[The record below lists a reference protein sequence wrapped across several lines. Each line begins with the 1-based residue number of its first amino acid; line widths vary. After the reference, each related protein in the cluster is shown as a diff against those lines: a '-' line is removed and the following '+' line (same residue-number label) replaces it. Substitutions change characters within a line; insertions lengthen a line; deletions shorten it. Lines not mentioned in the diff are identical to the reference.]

1 MIDFVATQQAL
12 DLLFGSFTPWLVV
25 LPGLI
30 IGLVF
35 GSIPGLQ
42 ISMAMAIFLPVT
54 LHMDFVMSMLFLTA
68 IFTGGSFGGGVTA
81 ILMNIPGTSSAL
93 ATAFDGYPMAR
104 QGKHNEALGLALGS
118 STFGC
123 GLGYIILFCLIQPIS
138 VMVLKLGPSEM
149 FAVTVWGL
157 TLIASLRGDHMSRG
171 VLSGIFGLLLG
182 TVGYNEMGISRGTL
196 DIDILLDGIPAVPA
210 MMGMFAASELFN
222 LLNAKYI
229 VEDESQR
236 KVNIPRVISGFKQ
249 AMRHPVI
256 NTRGSFIGI
265 LIGAVPGVGSSV
277 SNILSYMETKRRD
290 KDPDS
295 YGKGNP
301 RGVMASESANSS
313 SEAGS
318 MATLLALGIPGGGAT
333 AVMLAVFAM
342 NNITGGPTFIRE
354 QTDVVYAIIFANF
367 GQVILLAIV
376 GLLLIPALA
385 AVVKVP
391 VKLLVPAVMSLA
403 IFGAYGLT
411 GSMAGPYTVLVFS
424 ILGYVMKKYNYSVP
438 GLVIG
443 ILLGKMAE
451 SELLHCYQISGGAL
465 SYIWTRPVT
474 MVIIALLIVSIGYQP
489 LLNMI
494 KKRMNG
500 NKMPDDSSRA
510 S

>member
-1 MIDFVATQQAL
+1 MIDFIAVQQAL

-25 LPGLI
+25 IPGLV

-42 ISMAMAIFLPVT
+42 ISMAMAIFLPLT
-54 LHMDFVMSMLFLTA
+54 LNMDFVMSMLFLTA

-104 QGKHNEALGLALGS
+104 QGRHNEALGLALGS

-123 GLGYIILFCLIQPIS
+123 GLGYIILFLLIQPIS
-138 VMVLKLGPSEM
+138 VMVLKLGPAEM

-157 TLIASLRGDHMSRG
+157 TLIASLRGDHMSKG
-171 VLSGIFGLLLG
+171 VVSGIFGLLLG
-182 TVGYNEMGISRGTL
+182 TVGYNELGIARGTL
-196 DIDILLDGIPAVPA
+196 GIDILLDGIPAVPA

-222 LLNAKYI
+222 LMNAKFI
-229 VEDESQR
+229 VENEAQR
-236 KVNIPRVISGFKQ
+236 KVSIPKVIAGFKQ
-249 AMRHPVI
+249 AIRQPVI
-256 NTRGSFIGI
+256 NSRGSFIGI

-277 SNILSYMETKRRD
+277 SNLLSYMETKRRD
-290 KDPDS
+290 KNPES
-295 YGKGNP
+295 YGQGNP
-301 RGVMASESANSS
+301 KGVMASESANSS

-367 GQVILLAIV
+367 GQVGLLALL
-376 GLLLIPALA
+376 GLLLIPLLA

-391 VKLLVPAVMSLA
+391 VRLLVPMVMTMA

-411 GSMAGPYTVLVFS
+411 GSMSGPYTVLVFA

-451 SELLHCYQISGGAL
+451 SELLHTYQISGGHI
-465 SYIWTRPVT
+465 SYVLTRPVT
-474 MVIIALLIVSIGYQP
+474 LGIIVLLLISVCYQP
-489 LLNMI
+489 I
-494 KKRMNG
+494 VKFYK
-500 NKMPDDSSRA
+500 SRQK
-510 S
+510 

>member
-1 MIDFVATQQAL
+1 MIDFGAVQQAI
-12 DLLFGSFTPWLVV
+12 DLLFSSFAPWMVV

-35 GSIPGLQ
+35 GSVPGLQ
-42 ISMAMAIFLPVT
+42 ISMAMAIFLPIT

-93 ATAFDGYPMAR
+93 STAFDGYPMAR

-123 GLGYIILFCLIQPIS
+123 GLGYIVLFCLIQPIS
-138 VMVLKLGPSEM
+138 IMVLKLGPAEM

-157 TLIASLRGDHMSRG
+157 TLIASLRGDHMSKG
-171 VLSGIFGLLLG
+171 IVSGIFGLLLG
-182 TVGYNEMGISRGTL
+182 TVGYNDLGIARGTM

-222 LLNAKYI
+222 LLNAKFI
-229 VEDESQR
+229 VEDEEQR
-236 KVNIPRVISGFKQ
+236 KVSIPKVISGFKK
-249 AMRHPVI
+249 ALRHPVI
-256 NTRGSFIGI
+256 NTRGSLIGI
-265 LIGAVPGVGSSV
+265 IIGAVPGVGSSV
-277 SNILSYMETKRRD
+277 SNLLSYMETKRRD

-301 RGVMASESANSS
+301 KGVMASESANSS

-367 GQVILLAIV
+367 GQVFLLAFI
-376 GLLLIPALA
+376 GLLLIPLLA

-391 VKLLVPAVMSLA
+391 VRLLVPAVMTLA
-403 IFGAYGLT
+403 IFGSYGLT
-411 GSMAGPYTVLVFS
+411 GSMSGPYTVLAFS
-424 ILGYVMKKYNYSVP
+424 ILGYFMKKYNYSVP

-451 SELLHCYQISGGAL
+451 SELLHSFQISGGQL
-465 SYIWTRPVT
+465 SYVLTRPVT
-474 MVIIALLIVSIGYQP
+474 MGIIVLLLLSIGYQP
-489 LLNMI
+489 LLKMI
-494 KKRMNG
+494 KQRLNGKRY
-500 NKMPDDSSRA
+500 PDDSSRA
-510 S
+510 G

>member
-1 MIDFVATQQAL
+1 MIDFAAVQQAL
-12 DLLFGSFTPWLVV
+12 DLLFSSLTPWMVV

-123 GLGYIILFCLIQPIS
+123 GLGYIVLFCLIQPIS
-138 VMVLKLGPSEM
+138 VMVLKLGPAEM

-171 VLSGIFGLLLG
+171 IVSGIFGLLLG
-182 TVGYNEMGISRGTL
+182 TVGYNDLGIARGTMN
-196 DIDILLDGIPAVPA
+196 IDILLDGIPAVPA

-222 LLNAKYI
+222 LLNAKFI
-229 VEDESQR
+229 VEDEEQR
-236 KVNIPRVISGFKQ
+236 KVSIPKVIGGFKT
-249 AMRHPVI
+249 ALRHPMI
-256 NTRGSFIGI
+256 NARGSLIGI
-265 LIGAVPGVGSSV
+265 IIGAVPGVGSSV
-277 SNILSYMETKRRD
+277 SNLLSYMETKRRD
-290 KDPDS
+290 KDSDS
-295 YGKGNP
+295 FGKGNP
-301 RGVMASESANSS
+301 KGVMASESANSS

-354 QTDVVYAIIFANF
+354 QTDIVYAIIFANF
-367 GQVILLAIV
+367 GQVFLLAVI
-376 GLLLIPALA
+376 GLLLIPVLA

-391 VKLLVPAVMSLA
+391 VRLLVPAVMSLA
-403 IFGAYGLT
+403 IFGSYGLT
-411 GSMAGPYTVLVFS
+411 GSMSGPYTVLAFS

-451 SELLHCYQISGGAL
+451 SELLHCYQISGGHL
-465 SYIWTRPVT
+465 SYILSRPVT
-474 MVIIALLIVSIGYQP
+474 IGILLMLLVSIFYQP
-489 LLNMI
+489 LL
-494 KKRMNG
+494 KVVKRKING
-500 NKMPDDSSRA
+500 NRYPDDSSRA

>member
-1 MIDFVATQQAL
+1 MIDFGAVQHAL

-54 LHMDFVMSMLFLTA
+54 LHMNFVMSMLFLTA

-93 ATAFDGYPMAR
+93 STAFDGYPMAR

-123 GLGYIILFCLIQPIS
+123 GLGYIVLFCLIQPIS
-138 VMVLKLGPSEM
+138 IMVLKLGPAEM

-157 TLIASLRGDHMSRG
+157 TLIASLRGDHMSKG
-171 VLSGIFGLLLG
+171 IVSGIFGLLLG
-182 TVGYNEMGISRGTL
+182 TVGYNELGIARGTL

-222 LLNAKYI
+222 LLNAKFI
-229 VEDESQR
+229 VENEEQR
-236 KVNIPRVISGFKQ
+236 KVSIPKVVGGFKK
-249 AMRHPVI
+249 ALRHPII
-256 NTRGSFIGI
+256 NTRGSLIGI

-277 SNILSYMETKRRD
+277 SNLLSYMETKRRD
-290 KDPDS
+290 KEPET

-301 RGVMASESANSS
+301 KGVMASESANSS

-367 GQVILLAIV
+367 GQVFLLAVI
-376 GLLLIPALA
+376 GLLLIPMLA

-391 VKLLVPAVMSLA
+391 VRFLVPAVMTLA
-403 IFGAYGLT
+403 IFGSYGLT
-411 GSMAGPYTVLVFS
+411 GSMSGPYTVLVFS

-451 SELLHCYQISGGAL
+451 SELLHSFQISGGQF
-465 SYIWTRPVT
+465 SYVYSRPVT
-474 MVIIALLIVSIGYQP
+474 LGIIFLLILSIGFQP
-489 LLNMI
+489 LM
-494 KKRMNG
+494 KFVKARFNG
-500 NKMPDDSSRA
+500 RA
-510 S
+510 NGAES

>member
-1 MIDFVATQQAL
+1 MIDFIAVQQSL
-12 DLLFGSFTPWLVV
+12 ELLFGSFTPWLVV
-25 LPGLI
+25 IPGIL
-30 IGLVF
+30 IGLTF

-42 ISMAMAIFLPVT
+42 ISMAMAIFLPLT

-81 ILMNIPGTSSAL
+81 ILMNIPGTSSAM

-123 GLGYIILFCLIQPIS
+123 GLGYIVLFLLIQPIS
-138 VMVLKLGPSEM
+138 VLVLKLGPSEM

-157 TLIASLRGDHMSRG
+157 TLIASLRGDHMSKG
-171 VLSGIFGLLLG
+171 IVSGLFGLLLG
-182 TVGYNEMGISRGTL
+182 TIGYNEMGVARGTM

-236 KVNIPRVISGFKQ
+236 NVSIPKIFKGFKQ
-249 AMRHPVI
+249 SLKFPMI
-256 NTRGSFIGI
+256 NTRGSLLGI

-277 SNILSYMETKRRD
+277 ANLLSYMETKRRD
-290 KDPDS
+290 KNPES

-301 RGVMASESANSS
+301 KGVMASESANSS

-354 QTDVVYAIIFANF
+354 QTDVVYSIIFANF
-367 GQVILLAIV
+367 GQVILLAIL
-376 GLLLIPALA
+376 GLITIPFLA
-385 AVVKVP
+385 SLVKVP
-391 VKLLVPAVMSLA
+391 IRLLVPSVMSLA
-403 IFGAYGLT
+403 VFGSYGLT
-411 GSMAGPYTVLVFS
+411 GSMAGPYTVLVFA
-424 ILGYVMKKYNYSVP
+424 ILGYVMKKYDYSVP

-451 SELLHCYQISGGAL
+451 SELLHSHQISGGNL
-465 SYIWTRPVT
+465 TYIFSRPIT
-474 MVIIALLIVSIGYQP
+474 LVIIAFLLFSIFYQP
-489 LLNMI
+489 LMKLI
-494 KKRMNG
+494 RTRLGKK
-500 NKMPDDSSRA
+500 SLHQSE

>member
-1 MIDFVATQQAL
+1 MIDFNAVQQAL
-12 DLLFGSFTPWLVV
+12 DLLFGSFAPWLVV

-42 ISMAMAIFLPVT
+42 ISMAMAIFLPLT

-93 ATAFDGYPMAR
+93 STAFDGYPMAR

-123 GLGYIILFCLIQPIS
+123 GLGYIVLFCLIQPIS
-138 VMVLKLGPSEM
+138 VMVLKLGPAEM

-157 TLIASLRGDHMSRG
+157 TLIASLRGDHMSKG
-171 VLSGIFGLLLG
+171 ILSGVFGLLLG
-182 TVGYNEMGISRGTL
+182 TVGYNELGIARGTM

-222 LLNAKYI
+222 LLNAKFI
-229 VEDESQR
+229 VENEEQR
-236 KVNIPRVISGFKQ
+236 KVSIPKVVGGFKR
-249 AMRHPVI
+249 ALRHPII
-256 NTRGSFIGI
+256 NTRGSLIGI

-277 SNILSYMETKRRD
+277 SNLLSYMETKRRD
-290 KDPDS
+290 KDPES

-301 RGVMASESANSS
+301 KGVMASESANSS

-367 GQVILLAIV
+367 GQVFLLAVI
-376 GLLLIPALA
+376 GLLLIPMLA

-391 VKLLVPAVMSLA
+391 VRLLVPAVMTLA
-403 IFGAYGLT
+403 IFGSFGLT
-411 GSMAGPYTVLVFS
+411 GSMSGPYTVLAFA

-451 SELLHCYQISGGAL
+451 SELLHSFQISGGQI
-465 SYIWTRPVT
+465 SYVFSRPVT
-474 MVIIALLIVSIGYQP
+474 LGIILLLLLSIGYQP
-489 LLNMI
+489 LL
-494 KKRMNG
+494 KFAKARLNG
-500 NKMPDDSSRA
+500 RSPKESSEE

>member
-1 MIDFVATQQAL
+1 MIDFVAVQQAL
-12 DLLFGSFTPWLVV
+12 DLLFGSFAPWLVV

-123 GLGYIILFCLIQPIS
+123 GLGYVVLFCLIQPIS

-157 TLIASLRGDHMSRG
+157 TLIASLRGDHMSKG
-171 VLSGIFGLLLG
+171 IVSGIFGLLLG
-182 TVGYNEMGISRGTL
+182 TVGYNDLGIARGTL

-222 LLNAKYI
+222 LLNAKFI
-229 VEDESQR
+229 VEDEEQR
-236 KVNIPRVISGFKQ
+236 KVSIPKVISGFKKS
-249 AMRHPVI
+249 MRHPII
-256 NTRGSFIGI
+256 NTRGSMIGI
-265 LIGAVPGVGSSV
+265 IIGAVPGVGSSV
-277 SNILSYMETKRRD
+277 SNLLSYMETKRRD

-295 YGKGNP
+295 YGQGNP
-301 RGVMASESANSS
+301 KGVMASESANSS

-367 GQVILLAIV
+367 GQVFLLAIV
-376 GLLLIPALA
+376 GLLLIPLLA
-385 AVVKVP
+385 SVVKVP
-391 VKLLVPAVMSLA
+391 VRLLVPSVMTLAV
-403 IFGAYGLT
+403 FGSYGLT
-411 GSMAGPYTVLVFS
+411 GSMSGPYTVLVFA

-443 ILLGKMAE
+443 VLLGKMAE
-451 SELLHCYQISGGAL
+451 SELLHCYQISGGHI
-465 SYIWTRPVT
+465 SYVLTRPMT
-474 MVIIALLIVSIGYQP
+474 LGIIALLLVSIGYQP
-489 LLNMI
+489 LLKVI
-494 KKRMNG
+494 KSRMNS
-500 NKMPDDSSRA
+500 KYPKDPDSA

>member
-1 MIDFVATQQAL
+1 MIDFIAVQQAL
-12 DLLFGSFTPWLVV
+12 DLLFGSFAPWLVV
-25 LPGLI
+25 IPGLI

-42 ISMAMAIFLPVT
+42 ISMAMAIFLPLT
-54 LHMDFVMSMLFLTA
+54 LNMDFVMSMLFLTA

-118 STFGC
+118 STYGC
-123 GLGYIILFCLIQPIS
+123 GLGYIILFLLIQPIS
-138 VMVLKLGPSEM
+138 VMVLKLGPAEM

-157 TLIASLRGDHMSRG
+157 TLIASLRGDYMSKG
-171 VLSGIFGLLLG
+171 IVSGIFGLLLG
-182 TVGYNEMGISRGTL
+182 TVGYNELGIARGTL
-196 DIDILLDGIPAVPA
+196 NIDILLDGIPAVPA

-222 LLNAKYI
+222 LMNAKFI
-229 VEDESQR
+229 VENESQR
-236 KVNIPRVISGFKQ
+236 KVSIPKVLTGFKQ
-249 AMRHPVI
+249 ALRHPII

-277 SNILSYMETKRRD
+277 SNLLSYMETKRRD
-290 KDPDS
+290 KDSDS

-301 RGVMASESANSS
+301 KGVMASESANSS

-367 GQVILLAIV
+367 GQVGLLALL
-376 GLLLIPALA
+376 GLVLIPLLA

-391 VKLLVPAVMSLA
+391 VRLLVPMVMTMA
-403 IFGAYGLT
+403 IFGSYGLT
-411 GSMAGPYTVLVFS
+411 GSMSGPYTVLVFA

-451 SELLHCYQISGGAL
+451 SELLHSYQISGGHI
-465 SYIWTRPVT
+465 SYIFTRPVT
-474 MVIIALLIVSIGYQP
+474 MGIVFLLLISICYQP
-489 LLNMI
+489 LMSFI
-494 KKRMNG
+494 KSRKR
-500 NKMPDDSSRA
+500 
-510 S
+510 

>member
-1 MIDFVATQQAL
+1 MIDFIAVQQAL
-12 DLLFGSFTPWLVV
+12 DLLFGSFAPWMVV
-25 LPGLI
+25 IPGLI

-42 ISMAMAIFLPVT
+42 ISMAMAIFLPLT
-54 LHMDFVMSMLFLTA
+54 LNMDFVMSMLFLTA

-118 STFGC
+118 STYGC
-123 GLGYIILFCLIQPIS
+123 GLGYIILFLLIQPIS
-138 VMVLKLGPSEM
+138 VMVLKLGPAEM

-157 TLIASLRGDHMSRG
+157 TLIASLRGDHMSKG
-171 VLSGIFGLLLG
+171 IVSGIFGLLLG
-182 TVGYNEMGISRGTL
+182 TVGYNELGIARGTL
-196 DIDILLDGIPAVPA
+196 NIDILLDGIPAVPA

-222 LLNAKYI
+222 LMNAKFI
-229 VEDESQR
+229 VENEAQR
-236 KVNIPRVISGFKQ
+236 RVSIPKVITGFKQ
-249 AMRHPVI
+249 ALRHPVI

-277 SNILSYMETKRRD
+277 SNLLSYMETKRRD
-290 KDPDS
+290 KDSDS

-301 RGVMASESANSS
+301 KGVMASESANSS

-367 GQVILLAIV
+367 GQVGLLALL
-376 GLLLIPALA
+376 GLILIPMLA

-391 VKLLVPAVMSLA
+391 VRVLVPMVMTMA
-403 IFGAYGLT
+403 IFGSYGLT
-411 GSMAGPYTVLVFS
+411 GSMSGPYTVLVFA

-451 SELLHCYQISGGAL
+451 SELLHSYQISGGHI
-465 SYIWTRPVT
+465 SYILTRPLTLGIVFL
-474 MVIIALLIVSIGYQP
+474 LLISIFYQP
-489 LLNMI
+489 LVNFI
-494 KKRMNG
+494 K
-500 NKMPDDSSRA
+500 SRKK
-510 S
+510 

>member
-1 MIDFVATQQAL
+1 MIDFTAVSQAI
-12 DLLFGSFTPWLVV
+12 DLLFGSLGPWLVV
-25 LPGLI
+25 VPGLI

-54 LHMDFVMSMLFLTA
+54 LHMDFVMSMLFLTG

-93 ATAFDGYPMAR
+93 STAFDGYPMSR
-104 QGKHNEALGLALGS
+104 QGRHNEALGMALGS

-123 GLGYIILFCLIQPIS
+123 GLGYIILFLLIQPIS
-138 VMVLKLGPSEM
+138 IMVLKLGPAEM
-149 FAVTVWGL
+149 FAVTIWGL
-157 TLIASLRGDHMSRG
+157 TLIASLRGDYMAKG
-171 VLSGIFGLLLG
+171 IVSGIFGLLIG
-182 TVGYNEMGISRGTL
+182 TIGYNELGIARGTL
-196 DIDILLDGIPAVPA
+196 NIDLLLDGIPAVPA

-222 LLNAKYI
+222 LLNAKFI
-229 VEDESQR
+229 VEDEEQR
-236 KVNIPRVISGFKQ
+236 KVSIPKVRKGFVEALK
-249 AMRHPVI
+249 HPTI
-256 NTRGSFIGI
+256 NSRGSLIGI
-265 LIGAVPGVGSSV
+265 LVGAVPGVGSSV
-277 SNILSYMETKRRD
+277 SNLLSYMETKRRD
-290 KDPDS
+290 KHPES
-295 YGKGNP
+295 FGKGNP

-354 QTDVVYAIIFANF
+354 KTDVVYAIIFANF
-367 GQVILLAIV
+367 GQVFLLAV
-376 GLLLIPALA
+376 FGMLLIPMLA

-391 VKLLVPAVMSLA
+391 VRLLVPAVMTLA
-403 IFGAYGLT
+403 VFGSYGLT
-411 GSMAGPYTVLVFS
+411 GSMSGPYTVLVFS

-443 ILLGKMAE
+443 ILLGRMAE
-451 SELLHCYQISGGAL
+451 GELLHSYQISGGQF
-465 SYIWTRPVT
+465 SYIFSRPIT
-474 MVIIALLIVSIGYQP
+474 IGILAMLLLSIGYQP
-489 LLNMI
+489 AVKLIRARLG
-494 KKRMNG
+494 KGKY
-500 NKMPDDSSRA
+500 PDNSSRD

>member
-1 MIDFVATQQAL
+1 MIDFAAVQQAL
-12 DLLFGSFTPWLVV
+12 DLLFGSFAPWMVV

-42 ISMAMAIFLPVT
+42 ISMAMAIFLPIT

-93 ATAFDGYPMAR
+93 STAFDGYPMAR

-123 GLGYIILFCLIQPIS
+123 GLGYIVLFCLIQPIS
-138 VMVLKLGPSEM
+138 VMVLKLGPAEM

-157 TLIASLRGDHMSRG
+157 TLIASLRGDHMSKG
-171 VLSGIFGLLLG
+171 IVSGIFGLLLG
-182 TVGYNEMGISRGTL
+182 TVGYNEMGIARGTL

-222 LLNAKYI
+222 LLNAKFI
-229 VEDESQR
+229 VEDEEQR
-236 KVNIPRVISGFKQ
+236 KVSIPRVLSGFKK
-249 AMRHPVI
+249 ALRHPMI
-256 NTRGSFIGI
+256 NSRGSLIGI
-265 LIGAVPGVGSSV
+265 IIGAVPGVGSSV
-277 SNILSYMETKRRD
+277 SNLLSYMETKRRD

-301 RGVMASESANSS
+301 KGVMASESANSS

-367 GQVILLAIV
+367 GQVFLLAFI
-376 GLLLIPALA
+376 GLLLIPMLA

-391 VKLLVPAVMSLA
+391 VRLLVPAVMSLA
-403 IFGAYGLT
+403 IFGSYGLT
-411 GSMAGPYTVLVFS
+411 GSMSGPYTVLAFS

-451 SELLHCYQISGGAL
+451 SELLHCYQISGGQL
-465 SYIWTRPVT
+465 SYVLSRPVT
-474 MVIIALLIVSIGYQP
+474 IGIILLLILSIGYQP
-489 LLNMI
+489 ILKMI
-494 KKRMNG
+494 KKRING
-500 NKMPDDSSRA
+500 NRYPDDSSRA

>member
-1 MIDFVATQQAL
+1 MIDFIAVQQAL
-12 DLLFGSFTPWLVV
+12 ELLFTSVTPWLVV
-25 LPGLI
+25 IPGIL

-42 ISMAMAIFLPVT
+42 ISMAMAIFLPLT
-54 LHMDFVMSMLFLTA
+54 LHMNFVMSMLFLTA

-104 QGKHNEALGLALGS
+104 QGRHNEALGLALGS

-123 GLGYIILFCLIQPIS
+123 GLGYIVLFALIQPIS
-138 VMVLKLGPSEM
+138 ILVLKLGPSEM

-157 TLIASLRGDHMSRG
+157 TLIASLRGDHMSKGIISG
-171 VLSGIFGLLLG
+171 VFGLLLG
-182 TVGYNEMGISRGTL
+182 TVGYNELGTARGTL
-196 DIDILLDGIPAVPA
+196 EIELLLDGIPAVPA

-222 LLNAKYI
+222 LLNAKFI
-229 VEDESQR
+229 VEDEEQR
-236 KVNIPRVISGFKQ
+236 NVSRPKIFQGFKESL
-249 AMRHPVI
+249 RFPIV
-256 NTRGSFIGI
+256 NSRGSMLGI
-265 LIGAVPGVGSSV
+265 MIGAVPGVGSSV
-277 SNILSYMETKRRD
+277 ANLLSYMETKRRD

-295 YGKGNP
+295 FGHGNP
-301 RGVMASESANSS
+301 KGVMASESANSS

-367 GQVILLAIV
+367 AQVFLLAII
-376 GLLLIPALA
+376 GLLTIPLLA
-385 AVVKVP
+385 SVVKVP
-391 VKLLVPAVMSLA
+391 VRMLVPSVMALA
-403 IFGAYGLT
+403 IFGSYGLT
-411 GSMAGPYTVLVFS
+411 GSMAGPYTVLVFAC
-424 ILGYVMKKYNYSVP
+424 LGYVMKKYNYSVP

-451 SELLHCYQISGGAL
+451 SELLHSYQISGGQI
-465 SYIWTRPVT
+465 SYVFSRPVT
-474 MVIIALLIVSIGYQP
+474 LFIVVLLLLSIGYQP
-489 LLNMI
+489 IM
-494 KKRMNG
+494 KFVKARWSHR
-500 NKMPDDSSRA
+500 KS
-510 S
+510 

>member
-1 MIDFVATQQAL
+1 MIDFGAVQQAI

-104 QGKHNEALGLALGS
+104 QGRHNEALGLALGS
-118 STFGC
+118 STYGC
-123 GLGYIILFCLIQPIS
+123 GFGYIILFLLIQPIS
-138 VMVLKLGPSEM
+138 VMVLKLGPAEM

-157 TLIASLRGDHMSRG
+157 TLIASLRGSNMAKG
-171 VLSGIFGLLLG
+171 LVSGIFGLLLG
-182 TVGYNEMGISRGTL
+182 TVGYNDLGIARGTL
-196 DIDILLDGIPAVPA
+196 NIDILLDGIPAVPA

-222 LLNAKYI
+222 LLNAKFI
-229 VEDESQR
+229 VENEEQR
-236 KVNIPRVISGFKQ
+236 KVSLPKVIQGFKT
-249 AMRHPVI
+249 ALRHPFI
-256 NTRGSFIGI
+256 NTRGSLIGI

-277 SNILSYMETKRRD
+277 SNLLSYMETKRRD

-301 RGVMASESANSS
+301 KGVMASESANSS

-367 GQVILLAIV
+367 GQVFLLAGI
-376 GLLLIPALA
+376 GLLLIPMLA
-385 AVVKVP
+385 SVVKVP
-391 VKLLVPAVMSLA
+391 VRLLVPSVMTLA
-403 IFGAYGLT
+403 IFGSYGLT
-411 GSMAGPYTVLVFS
+411 GSMSGPYTVLVFA
-424 ILGYVMKKYNYSVP
+424 ILGYVMKKYEYSVP

-451 SELLHCYQISGGAL
+451 SELLHSYQISGGHF
-465 SYIWTRPVT
+465 SYVFTRPIT
-474 MVIIALLIVSIGYQP
+474 LVILGFLVLSIGYQP
-489 LLNMI
+489 LSNYIRSRLDG
-494 KKRMNG
+494 KFPKQP
-500 NKMPDDSSRA
+500 NKES
-510 S
+510 